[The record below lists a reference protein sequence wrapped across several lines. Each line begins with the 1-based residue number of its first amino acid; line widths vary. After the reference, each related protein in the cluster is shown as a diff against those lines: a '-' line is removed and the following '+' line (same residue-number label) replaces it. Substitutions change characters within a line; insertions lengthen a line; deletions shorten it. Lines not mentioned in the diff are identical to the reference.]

1 MRDKHLLKFFSGIS
15 ILTVILTGIALVI
28 SHFFYVSFCL
38 DHFLINVFC
47 FLIVTSLFHTIQ
59 IRIIDTKPRKFEKT
73 FLIFTI
79 SKILIYMLLLVIY
92 ILSIST
98 GTKCFLISFLVLY
111 LSYTIFEVSF
121 LSSYLKNTNN
131 S

>member
-1 MRDKHLLKFFSGIS
+1 MKNNHLLKFFSGIF
-15 ILTVILTGIALVI
+15 ILTIILAGSALAI
-28 SHFFYVSFCL
+28 SQLFYISFCL
-38 DHFLINVFC
+38 KHFLILVLC

-59 IRIIDTKPRKFEKT
+59 IRIIDVKPRKFEKT
-73 FLIFTI
+73 FLLLTI
-79 SKILIYMLLLVIY
+79 LKILIYMVFLVIY
-92 ILSIST
+92 ILNIST